1 MIFYGAS
8 GHAKVVIEAWVES
21 GGKVAAIV
29 DDNEKIQRLLDFP
42 VEQYDASKW
51 AKHPMVISIGHNAT
65 RKRLAATIQQKYGNV
80 IHKHSLIAKSAT
92 IGEGTVIMAGAI
104 INAEAKIGSH
114 VIINTSAV
122 VEHDCSVGDYAHISP
137 NATLC
142 GGVTVGEGAQ
152 VSAGATVIPGIAI
165 GKWAVVGAGSVIIQN
180 VPDFSVVVGVPG
192 KVVGSA
198 KKSHS

>member
-8 GHAKVVIEAWVES
+8 GHAKVVIEAWVTS
-21 GGKVAAIV
+21 GGKVTTIV
-29 DDNEKIQRLLDFP
+29 DDNEKIKQLLDFP
-42 VEQYDASKW
+42 VEQYDPSKW
-51 AKHPMVISIGHNAT
+51 TNHPMVISIGHNAT
-65 RKRLAATIQQKYGNV
+65 RRRLVESIKQQYGKV
-80 IHKHSLIAKSAT
+80 IHTHSLISKSAT

-104 INAEAKIGSH
+104 INAEVKIGSH

-122 VEHDCSVGDYAHISP
+122 VEHDCSVGNYAHISP

-152 VSAGATVIPGIAI
+152 VGAGATVIPGVAI
-165 GKWAVVGAGSVIIQN
+165 GNWAVVGAGSVITQN

-192 KVVGSA
+192 KVVGNA
-198 KKSHS
+198 KQSDS